1 MINVAVHLGLVILQT
16 HKFCTAPLL
25 QFCSCTMEK
34 KVLVYGRFAIIRW
47 EGLRFIFEQKVKRK

>member
-25 QFCSCTMEK
+25 QFCNCTM
-34 KVLVYGRFAIIRW
+34 
-47 EGLRFIFEQKVKRK
+47 